1 MSPSFVPGVRAPG
14 ELEAGALSL
23 AFRERELLVVEDE
36 GGARLPRLDEI
47 PLPAVR
53 KQYLGTLDGRQVVSI
68 ELDAGVAAPAG
79 MRFLGLRELHGR
91 LAGVHC
97 RLAFQAVQIVAWDR
111 DHQFCGR
118 CGAATEDHPEDR
130 AKRCPACAL
139 AHYPRLAPAVI
150 VLVERGDEVLLARSP
165 HFAPGVY
172 STLAGFVEPGETLE
186 EAVAREIEEE
196 VGVRVGDVR
205 YFGSQAWP
213 FPHSL
218 MIGFKAR
225 YLAGEIRLAEPE
237 IEAAGWFRVDTLP
250 PLPSSI
256 SIARTLIEDFIAR
269 KT

>member
-1 MSPSFVPGVRAPG
+1 MPSRPKRKEPAES
-14 ELEAGALSL
+14 ELAARGHRRRHGHVGLGAIDGD
-23 AFRERELLVVEDE
+23 RCV
-36 GGARLPRLDEI
+36 
-47 PLPAVR
+47 
-53 KQYLGTLDGRQVVSI
+53 LG
-68 ELDAGVAAPAG
+68 
-79 MRFLGLRELHGR
+79 
-91 LAGVHC
+91 
-97 RLAFQAVQIVAWDR
+97 
-111 DHQFCGR
+111 
-118 CGAATEDHPEDR
+118 
-130 AKRCPACAL
+130 
-139 AHYPRLAPAVI
+139 
-150 VLVERGDEVLLARSP
+150 RSP
-165 HFAPGVY
+165 RFAPTMW
-172 STLAGFVEPGETLE
+172 SCLAGFVEPGETLE